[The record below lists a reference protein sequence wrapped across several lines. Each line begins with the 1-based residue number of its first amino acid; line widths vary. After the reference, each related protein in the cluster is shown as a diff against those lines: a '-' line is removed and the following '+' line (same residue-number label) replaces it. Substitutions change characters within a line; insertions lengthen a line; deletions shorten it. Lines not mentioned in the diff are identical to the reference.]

1 MFAFDPALAPLL
13 IYFVTAGVKSIFGS
27 ISGYASMLVASGV
40 GALLLFGEAAIGGL
54 GPEAAEIATAVVQL
68 ILVVLGG
75 FGVHDVVKK
84 EIGKRA

>member
-13 IYFVTAGVKSIFGS
+13 IYFVTAGIKSVFGR
-27 ISGYASMLVASGV
+27 ISGYGSMLVGAGV

-54 GPEAAEIATAVVQL
+54 GPAAADIATAFVQL
-68 ILVVLGG
+68 LLVVLGG